1 MGEGD
6 ARSGPASRTATRMLR
21 RLLGVVLC
29 ALGAGVGADTSEPAF
44 ELDLDDPR
52 IYSRAELAIV
62 DSATP
67 PGPGA
72 TWLPVQLPETWRSPE
87 RWHQGD
93 NGWYRF
99 ILPGGVPA
107 EPQSVY
113 LWRFSMNAAVYFNG
127 EWIGDGGSFAEPV
140 ARNWNR
146 PLIFRLPAATWRAD
160 RNELLVRLRVYP
172 GFGHMT
178 PVAVGP
184 TALLQADHDRRY
196 FAQISLSQVAAVLMA
211 LAVLSGLV
219 LWSID
224 RRDTAYLWFAALSA
238 AFLVYALNKFV
249 QDIPISA
256 RAWWWLVHSAVDAAT
271 LFAALFAHR
280 ALGVRRPRVEGALAA
295 VLALFVALY
304 AFWELPQLAR
314 FNPLTHGVAT
324 IGTLYVGGWLLLQ
337 WRRRRTLEV
346 GAYAVT
352 MMALI
357 VAGLY
362 DQVLNSLLFPML
374 WREGFY
380 VLSLVMP
387 ALLLGLMFQLGLR
400 SVRAMRELRVA
411 NETLETRVAS
421 AGAEIEATYSRERR
435 LLAERSAGQER
446 ERIYRDLHDNLGAR
460 LLSLVYGARDDRQRS
475 LARDALSE
483 MRTIVAASQV
493 DAGELSDLAEEWR
506 LEAEL
511 RCENAGQ
518 ELAWSRE
525 GDLRLS
531 GRQRYQ
537 LERIVRE
544 LLSNALEHGQGRRI
558 EVGWQVADDRLELRV
573 GDDGKG
579 IPTGAAPAGV
589 MARVADLGG
598 HARWEAKPGGGTDV
612 LVSIPL
618 ASTAA
623 FATQVPA
630 S

>member
-6 ARSGPASRTATRMLR
+6 ARSRPASRRATRALR
-21 RLLGVVLC
+21 RFLGTLLCVLGTGV
-29 ALGAGVGADTSEPAF
+29 AADTSEPPF
-44 ELDLDDPR
+44 EVALDDPR
-52 IYSRAELAIV
+52 IFSRAELAIV
-62 DSATP
+62 DSDTP
-67 PGPGA
+67 PPAGA
-72 TWLPVQLPETWRSPE
+72 AWRPVQLPESWRSPE
-87 RWHQGD
+87 RYRQGD

-99 ILPGGVPA
+99 TLPATVPKD
-107 EPQSVY
+107 PQSVY

-146 PLIFRLPAATWRAD
+146 PLIFRLPTAMWRTD
-160 RNELLVRLRVYP
+160 RNELMVRLRVYP

-184 TALLQADHDRRY
+184 TALLQPDHDRRY
-196 FAQISLSQVAAVLMA
+196 FAQIGLSQVAAVLMA
-211 LAVLSGLV
+211 LATLSGLV
-219 LWSID
+219 LWLID
-224 RRDTAYLWFAALSA
+224 RRDTAYLFYAALGAS
-238 AFLVYALNKFV
+238 FLVYALNKFI
-249 QDIPISA
+249 QEIPIPA

-271 LFAALFAHR
+271 LFAVLFAHR
-280 ALGVRRPRVEGALAA
+280 ALGVRRPRLERAIAA
-295 VLALFVALY
+295 VLLLFVALY
-304 AFWELPQLAR
+304 ALWDLPTLAR
-314 FNPLTHGVAT
+314 FNPVTHGIAT
-324 IGTLYVGGWLLLQ
+324 LGTLYAVSWLLVQ
-337 WRRRRTLEV
+337 WRRRGTLEIGSYGV
-346 GAYAVT
+346 ILL
-352 MMALI
+352 ALAA
-357 VAGLY
+357 AGVY
-362 DQVLNSLLFPML
+362 DQILNSLLFPML

-380 VLSLVMP
+380 LMSLAMP

-400 SVRAMRELRVA
+400 SVRAMQALRVA
-411 NETLETRVAS
+411 NETLESRVAR
-421 AGAEIEATYSRERR
+421 AGAEIEAIYSRERR
-435 LLAERSAGQER
+435 LLAERSAGRER

-493 DAGELSDLAEEWR
+493 DVGELSDLAEEWR

-525 GDLRLS
+525 GDLHLS

-558 EVGWQVADDRLELRV
+558 EVAWRVAADLLELHV
-573 GDDGKG
+573 SDDGNG
-579 IPTGAAPAGV
+579 IPEGVAPEGV
-589 MARVADLGG
+589 VARAADLDG
-598 HARWEAKPGGGTDV
+598 HARWAARPGGGTEV
-612 LVSIPL
+612 LVGIPF
-618 ASTAA
+618 AA
-623 FATQVPA
+623 TPGLATQATA